1 LGRYRRFCFYFTAA
15 LRVTLN
21 GHFTPSS
28 HPRIKQHFQ
37 HFQHFYLDT
46 RFLICGNGAIAAT
59 LGCQGF

>member
-1 LGRYRRFCFYFTAA
+1 LSLLHRSASRNAHRPFHPFQ
-15 LRVTLN
+15 
-21 GHFTPSS
+21 PS
-28 HPRIKQHFQ
+28 RISQHFQ